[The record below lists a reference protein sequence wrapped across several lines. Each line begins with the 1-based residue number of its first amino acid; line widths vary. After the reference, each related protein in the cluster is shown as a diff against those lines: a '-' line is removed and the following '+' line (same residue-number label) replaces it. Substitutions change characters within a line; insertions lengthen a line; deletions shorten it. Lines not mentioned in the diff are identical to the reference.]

1 MFINNYQY
9 IKNMVWTITDNYL
22 FLNNKNNI
30 KNNEKIYLFDLDNT
44 LITTLSGK
52 VFPVDEYDWKFIYNS
67 VEDKINL
74 LSKNHNTIG
83 IITNQMGLKNN
94 FMIKKWIFKINNI
107 LKKIN
112 VDFVFVSLKNDGYR
126 KPLLKS
132 LDVLANNGI
141 IIENYSSKYYIGDAC
156 GRPLDHTDTDLKF
169 ALNAKI
175 RFRTPEKFFIIKT
188 ENNQELF
195 ITYPKLDYYT
205 VEKFNTILNNII
217 KLINNNEKIMIMM
230 IGFPACCK
238 SYIRN
243 LLLEKINKQDSIN
256 NLYYFNND
264 DIKDVIVNPSL
275 CSNMATCYSKNK
287 LINDNTNLSAK
298 ARNIFLDKFNDYFII
313 GIFFDYDMEISQYL
327 NYYRMYYHN
336 KPLINKIIYNK
347 LKKDFVKPSKN
358 DFDRYFVINKILPF
372 YKSKIK
378 YLF

>member
-30 KNNEKIYLFDLDNT
+30 KKNKKIFMFDLDNT
-44 LITTLSGK
+44 IITTTSGK
-52 VFPVDEYDWKFIYNS
+52 VFPVDEYDWKFIYDS

-94 FMIKKWIFKINNI
+94 FLIKKWITKINNI

-112 VDFVFVSLKNDGYR
+112 IDFVFVALKNDGYR
-126 KPLLKS
+126 KPLIKS
-132 LDVLANNGI
+132 LDILADNGI

-169 ALNAKI
+169 ALNAKL
-175 RFRTPEKFFIIKT
+175 RFRTPEKFFNINT
-188 ENNQELF
+188 DNNQELF
-195 ITYPKLDYYT
+195 ITYPELDYYT
-205 VEKFNTILNNII
+205 VEKFVMITNNII
-217 KLINNNEKIMIMM
+217 KLINNNEKVLILI
-230 IGFPACCK
+230 IGFPACGK
-238 SYIRN
+238 SYLRN
-243 LLLEKINKQDSIN
+243 LLLEKIN

-264 DIKDVIVNPSL
+264 DIKDGVVNPSL
-275 CSNMATCYSKNK
+275 CSNLTDCYSKNK
-287 LINDNTNLSAK
+287 LINDNTNLSTK
-298 ARNIFLDKFNDYFII
+298 GRNIFLDKFNDYYKI

-336 KPLINKIIYNK
+336 KPLINKMIYNK
-347 LKKDFVKPSKN
+347 LNKDFVKPNKN
-358 DFDRYFVINKILPF
+358 DFNKYFVINKIFPNF
-372 YKSKIK
+372 KSEIK

>member
-30 KNNEKIYLFDLDNT
+30 KNNDKIYLFDLDNT
-44 LITTLSGK
+44 LITTTSGK
-52 VFPVDEYDWKFIYNS
+52 VFPVDEYDWKFIYDS

-94 FMIKKWIFKINNI
+94 FLIKKWIFKMNNI
-107 LKKIN
+107 LKKIT
-112 VDFVFVSLKNDGYR
+112 VDFVFVALKNDGYR
-126 KPLLKS
+126 KPLIKS
-132 LDVLANNGI
+132 LDILADNGI

-169 ALNAKI
+169 ALNAKL
-175 RFRTPEKFFIIKT
+175 RFRTPEKFFNINTDNK
-188 ENNQELF
+188 QELF
-195 ITYPKLDYYT
+195 TTYPELDYYT
-205 VEKFNTILNNII
+205 VEKFVMITNNII
-217 KLINNNEKIMIMM
+217 KLVNNNEKILIMM
-230 IGFPACCK
+230 IGFPACGK
-238 SYIRN
+238 SYLRN
-243 LLLEKINKQDSIN
+243 LLLEKIN

-264 DIKDVIVNPSL
+264 DIKDGVVNPCL
-275 CSNMATCYSKNK
+275 CSNLTDCYSKNK
-287 LINDNTNLSAK
+287 LINDNTNLSTK
-298 ARNIFLDKFNDYFII
+298 GRNIFLDKFNDYYKI

-336 KPLINKIIYNK
+336 KPLINKMIYNK
-347 LKKDFVKPSKN
+347 LNKDFVKPNKN
-358 DFDRYFVINKILPF
+358 DFNKYFVINKIFPYL
-372 YKSKIK
+372 KSEIK